1 MTTTDRTD
9 YDGDGLQEDNV
20 DATPWG
26 QVTRWV
32 DDAVR
37 RHQESGDVPEPTAMS
52 LATVDA
58 AGIPNVRTVLMRL
71 LDERGPGFVTSLE
84 SAKATELAANPRA
97 AASLT
102 WPSMFRAIRFRG
114 TVVPIERE
122 PIEAYFVSRPWESRI
137 SAWASRQSAPVEG
150 RAELDAAFQ
159 RYATRWPD
167 HGNVD
172 DVPVPDRW
180 GGFRLV
186 PDEVEFWAGRRGRL
200 HDRIVFTRVRT
211 GTLAEAAAWQ
221 RTRRQP

>member
-1 MTTTDRTD
+1 MTTADRIE
-9 YDGDGLQEDNV
+9 YDGDGLHED
-20 DATPWG
+20 DLAPTPWG
-26 QVTRWV
+26 QLTRWV
-32 DDAVR
+32 DEAAR
-37 RHQESGDVPEPTAMS
+37 RHEVSGDVPEPTAMS

-84 SAKATELAANPRA
+84 STKASELTANPRA

-114 TVVPIERE
+114 PVVPIDRG
-122 PIEAYFVSRPWESRI
+122 PIEAYFVSRPWGSRI
-137 SAWASRQSAPVEG
+137 GAWASRQSAPVSG
-150 RAELDAAFQ
+150 RGELEAAFQ
-159 RYATRWPD
+159 RYAEQWPD
-167 HGNVD
+167 QGKAD
-172 DVPVPDRW
+172 DVPVPERW

-200 HDRIVFTRVRT
+200 HDRIVFTRLGT
-211 GTLAEAAAWQ
+211 GTLADSASWQ